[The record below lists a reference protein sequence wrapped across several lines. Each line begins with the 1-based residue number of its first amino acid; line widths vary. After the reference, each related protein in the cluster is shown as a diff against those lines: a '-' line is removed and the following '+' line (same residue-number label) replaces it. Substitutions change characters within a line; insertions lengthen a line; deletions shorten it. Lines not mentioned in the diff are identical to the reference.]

1 MLNLHILGA
10 MLKGRN
16 IICISSTEWRGNYIK
31 ATVELMKE
39 MAVHNKLLFVN
50 SPYTVKDVTSG
61 LLNKKDTEL
70 RRSFGL
76 KSRIEVLQLE
86 NGGTVYL
93 LTPPPAFTINF
104 LPEGA
109 LYRALLRFN
118 CWQVLMVAKR
128 ALKKL
133 EMEQNL
139 INIVAF
145 NQGMGVMTGRKYGE
159 KTLIY
164 HCYDEI
170 NGAHPWLKKH
180 GVALEN
186 RLLKMV
192 DGVIVTS
199 RGLYEAKRKLTKACY
214 IVKNAVKLD
223 LFIKGFQPEVP
234 TKKVVGYIGT
244 VDERL
249 DYDLLAHL
257 LEEMPEVEF
266 VFVGRITTEF
276 HEEDVLKKYPNATFT
291 GAKRPE
297 ELPQYLKTFSAGI
310 IPFAKSD
317 FTKGIY
323 PMKIN
328 EYLATGL
335 PVVSTNFSYLD
346 DFEGVISIADDKY
359 TFLKNLRTELNND
372 TPELKQIRLEVAQQ
386 NTWLVRAEELS
397 DVIEK
402 IEADQA

>member
-1 MLNLHILGA
+1 

-16 IICISSTEWRGNYIK
+16 IICISSTEWGGDYIK

-39 MAVHNKLLFVN
+39 MAVHNKLLFIN
-50 SPYTVKDVTSG
+50 SPYTMKDVSDG
-61 LLNKKDTEL
+61 VLNKKDTDL
-70 RRSFGL
+70 KRAFGL
-76 KSRIEVLQLE
+76 KSRIDVVKLE
-86 NGGTVYL
+86 NGGTVYV

-109 LYRALLRFN
+109 LYQTLLRFN
-118 CWQVLMVAKR
+118 CWQVLAVAKR

-133 EMEQNL
+133 GMQKDL

-170 NGAHPWLKKH
+170 HGAHPWLQKH
-180 GVALEN
+180 GIALED

-199 RGLYEAKRKLTKACY
+199 KGLYEAKRKFTKACY
-214 IVKNAVKLD
+214 IVKNAVKID
-223 LFIKGFQPEVP
+223 LFIKGFQPEV
-234 TKKVVGYIGT
+234 TAKKTVGYIGT
-244 VDERL
+244 IDERL
-249 DYDLLAHL
+249 DYDLLTHL
-257 LEEMPEVEF
+257 LEEMPEVDF
-266 VFVGRITTEF
+266 VFVGRVNTDF
-276 HEEDVLKKYPNATFT
+276 HEEDVLKKYPNAILV

-297 ELPQYLKTFSAGI
+297 ELPDYLKTFSAGI

-328 EYLATGL
+328 EYLASGL

-346 DFEGVISIADDKY
+346 DFEGVISIAEDKH
-359 TFLKNLRTELNND
+359 TFLKNLRHELAND
-372 TPELKQIRLEVAQQ
+372 TPELKQIRLDVARQ
-386 NTWLVRAEELS
+386 NTWEVRAEELS
-397 DVIEK
+397 GAIEQIEGTK
-402 IEADQA
+402 I